1 MINAHTPG
9 PWKTY
14 YAGPLNEDLIVTQNG
29 SGAMYDAGCGSQVA
43 SIEFRPGGAKG
54 AEMTANARLIAAA
67 PDLLKLLRD
76 VMDVVDVV
84 LDDSPEMDAWL
95 DQARAAIAKVEGR

>member
-1 MINAHTPG
+1 MTNAHTRG
-9 PWKTY
+9 PWTAHRGKKTIGIY
-14 YAGPLNEDLIVTQNG
+14 EPTGVAVGYVHTSKYTEARK
-29 SGAMYDAGCGSQVA
+29 AADAA
-43 SIEFRPGGAKG
+43 
-54 AEMTANARLIAAA
+54 LIAAA

-76 VMDVVDVV
+76 VMDVVEVV